1 MENRNEASWMTDEEH
16 HWLMMILMKFS
27 YKSVVELGTFR
38 GGTTFGLRQHMTD
51 NQTLYSIDNYTDPE
65 FIEKYDDY
73 DPLVIRNKFFKDRND
88 VFLIVG
94 DSLMVGFDW
103 NNPIGILYMDACHD
117 YKPTLDNFNVW
128 SKYVLP
134 GGIVVMHDNHPNHP
148 GVVQALE
155 LIVKMGA
162 WEIVD
167 KCQTMV
173 MLKRMSDSHS
183 IGVDK
188 V

>member
-1 MENRNEASWMTDEEH
+1 
-16 HWLMMILMKFS
+16 
-27 YKSVVELGTFR
+27 
-38 GGTTFGLRQHMTD
+38 
-51 NQTLYSIDNYTDPE
+51 
-65 FIEKYDDY
+65 
-73 DPLVIRNKFFKDRND
+73 
-88 VFLIVG
+88 
-94 DSLMVGFDW
+94 
-103 NNPIGILYMDACHD
+103 
-117 YKPTLDNFNVW
+117 
-128 SKYVLP
+128 
-134 GGIVVMHDNHPNHP
+134 MHDNHPDHS

-173 MLKRMSDSHS
+173 MLKRVSDSYS